1 MIELWDLA
9 VLLLGAKIGGS
20 IFSRLNQPSLIG
32 ELLAGII
39 LGSFMIVSKSPV
51 IDTVAQLGAMFLIL
65 LTMMTID
72 FRKIDKEIE
81 KLLAAQVISA
91 GLILLM
97 LLAFFRMTGMEINL
111 MLFVAVAIFGSSTAI
126 AARTLMTMNVMTS
139 KEGQAIVGLQII
151 NGIMELLLIS
161 SVLNIVQYHQFDIE
175 PLVKLVLIIIGTVVV
190 MSRIGGRFINWLFSY
205 AQQFRMEDVL
215 LALTLVF
222 AFTAAGIAEK
232 SGMTSFLGI
241 MLVGMLISRAPQA
254 LTISQKIKELGES
267 FFIPI
272 FFASLGLGV
281 SYAVI
286 GQNFTLLVSLLL
298 AITFIRFMA
307 YTIPVKFMDYSFI
320 ESMKIGAG
328 LISMSE
334 YGLLI
339 LSLGIGYQIL
349 DQTLYSIFV
358 VIFLIVNLLS
368 PLIIKMIFG
377 IQPFPYS
384 RAWEKKGIKNGFG
397 LHKNR

>member
-20 IFSRLNQPSLIG
+20 IFSRANQPSLIG
-32 ELLAGII
+32 ELLAGIL
-39 LGSFMIVSKSPV
+39 LGSVFNVVAKGPT
-51 IDTVAQLGAMFLIL
+51 IDIVAQLGAMFLIL

-72 FRKIDKEIE
+72 FSKIDREIE
-81 KLLAAQVISA
+81 KLVAAQVISA

-97 LLAFFRMTGMEINL
+97 LLAFFRMMNIPINL

-126 AARTLMTMNVMTS
+126 AARTLMTMNVMNS

-151 NGIMELLLIS
+151 NGIIELLLIS
-161 SVLNIVQYHQFDIE
+161 SVLNVVQYNSFEVE
-175 PLVKLVLIIIGTVVV
+175 PIIKLILIIIGTVVV
-190 MSRIGGRFINWLFSY
+190 MSRVGGKFINWLFSY
-205 AQQFRMEDVL
+205 AQQFKMEDVL

-254 LTISQKIKELGES
+254 RTISQKIKELGDS

-281 SYAVI
+281 SYTVL
-286 GQNFTLLVSLLL
+286 GQNLTLLVSLLL
-298 AITFIRFMA
+298 AVTFIRFIA
-307 YTIPVKFMDYSFI
+307 YTIPVRFMDYSI
-320 ESMKIGAG
+320 LESMKIGAG
-328 LISMSE
+328 MISMSE

-339 LSLGIGYQIL
+339 LSLGIGYGVL

-358 VIFLIVNLLS
+358 IIFLAINLLS
-368 PLIIKMIFG
+368 PFILKLLFG

-384 RAWEKKGIKNGFG
+384 RTWEKKGIRNSFYRTK
-397 LHKNR
+397 K